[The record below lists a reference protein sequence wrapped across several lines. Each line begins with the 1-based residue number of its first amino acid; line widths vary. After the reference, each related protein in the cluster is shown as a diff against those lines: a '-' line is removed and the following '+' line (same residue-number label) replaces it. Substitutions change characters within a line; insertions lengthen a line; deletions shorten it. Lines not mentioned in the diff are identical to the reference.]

1 MKSKVYLQS
10 LEASKYHTAYSI
22 YIFLQE
28 DFLSFVF
35 YCSPCLFSF
44 EKPSEASRHLP
55 ALS

>member
-35 YCSPCLFSF
+35 YCSPSLFSF